1 MGPLPKRKT
10 SSTRRNK
17 RRSHDKLA
25 MSHLVVC
32 PQCGGYTRAHHVCPN
47 CGTYRGRE
55 VIAQQEEE

>member
-17 RRSHDKLA
+17 RRSHDKIELTTWLSA
-25 MSHLVVC
+25 RMRRIHALTTSAPH
-32 PQCGGYTRAHHVCPN
+32 

-55 VIAQQEEE
+55 VIAQQDEE